1 MHLRIFAALL
11 LSLGLQAQ
19 GIVTIPTNGTTD
31 TATSCSGIF
40 VDAGGLNGNYGNY
53 NNGYLIIDPPG
64 TAPVSLTFSSFST
77 VNSSDYVYVWDGI
90 GTSGTF
96 IGYYYGSS
104 LPNGGN
110 AITST
115 SGAITVRFYS
125 NYASTASGFVCSWA
139 TSGTTA
145 PTANFTTTSTSI
157 SYNTPLQF
165 VNTSQNAGSYVWDF
179 GDGTT
184 STSQYP
190 VHSYTSSGT
199 KTVTLIATNCY
210 SSDTTTM
217 NITVGNAPG
226 GSLSNDS
233 LVINIPCGT
242 TASQSLTISNAS
254 GAGNLTLNT
263 ELIDTNY
270 IFKADFE
277 DGTLETFSTTSA
289 NATLSNTSTTA
300 HTGSRSLQMNG
311 YYNTAA
317 TVNASFSNAQPSR
330 ASYATK
336 VNSGQG
342 GSGYTWFSGDQ
353 NPSLGY
359 SPFGY
364 TYWYTTSLRLVYRNA
379 SGYTTTYY
387 EYTTANEF
395 VNVAYENIDWTS
407 KTFDIVIDIK

>member
-342 GSGYTWFSGDQ
+342 GSGYTCF
-353 NPSLGY
+353 P
-359 SPFGY
+359 
-364 TYWYTTSLRLVYRNA
+364 A
-379 SGYTTTYY
+379 
-387 EYTTANEF
+387 
-395 VNVAYENIDWTS
+395 
-407 KTFDIVIDIK
+407 IKIQV